1 MPGPGRPKD
10 ITDEEILQEVALS
23 RGPVVTA
30 PEISD
35 RLGISSSAV
44 NKRFDDLVDEGY
56 LNERQVGAKAI
67 VYWLTE
73 DGRRL
78 VAES

>member
-30 PEISD
+30 PELAD

-44 NKRFDDLVDEGY
+44 NKRFDDLVEDGY

-67 VYWLTE
+67 VYWLTDE
-73 DGRRL
+73 GREL
-78 VAES
+78 VAQS

>member
-1 MPGPGRPKD
+1 MSGPGRPKD
-10 ITDEEILQEVALS
+10 ITDEEILQEVALA

-44 NKRFDDLVDEGY
+44 NKRFDDLVEDGY

-73 DGRRL
+73 EGREL